1 MYLHISELKCGSRSL
16 SEWHFSVTLND
27 LVCLSL
33 HLIVEEWKPEEMDAS
48 LALCSVLS
56 RVGGLEELVHLWRK
70 NKFTDSCQLYTGEI
84 STDSRLEV
92 FKYYGEWRP
101 GKSRKQKRA
110 TKLAKHLGIPV
121 QRGDE
126 PELFFYGKESGVVG
140 MKVVDLPQSKCMHSE
155 ATLQDG
161 YDKVRLHWW
170 RLVIMAVSCHV
181 CAVICIC
188 FNIVKLW
195 L

>member
-1 MYLHISELKCGSRSL
+1 MWFLIFVWVTFFSYL
-16 SEWHFSVTLND
+16 EW
-27 LVCLSL
+27 LSL
-33 HLIVEEWKPEEMDAS
+33 FVFAPHCRGMNTWRNGCIISTLFCG
-48 LALCSVLS
+48 LLS
-56 RVGGLEELVHLWRK
+56 RVGGLEELVDLWRK

-92 FKYYGEWRP
+92 LKYYGEWRP

-161 YDKVRLHWW
+161 YDKVRLH
-170 RLVIMAVSCHV
+170 
-181 CAVICIC
+181 
-188 FNIVKLW
+188 
-195 L
+195 